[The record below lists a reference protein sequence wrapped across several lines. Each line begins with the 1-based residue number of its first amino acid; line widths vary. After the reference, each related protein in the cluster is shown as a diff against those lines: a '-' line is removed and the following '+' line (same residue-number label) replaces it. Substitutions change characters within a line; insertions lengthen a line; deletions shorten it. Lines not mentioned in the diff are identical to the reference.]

1 MNLCSCVHIAHSV
14 AASQRT
20 QDLQRKQKYRILM
33 EQFARK
39 SAEASLPSFG
49 NKAVVEEESQWKVLY
64 FTLAAKS
71 VRRKFIT
78 NGTEDTV

>member
-1 MNLCSCVHIAHSV
+1 MFFCSYS
-14 AASQRT
+14 T
-20 QDLQRKQKYRILM
+20 QCSSIPTHTKDLQRKQKYRILM

-39 SAEASLPSFG
+39 SAEVSLPSFG